1 MTDGVVLGISG
12 WFTPH
17 GELYHEE
24 GRTIDEIAAADW
36 GTLLDHADSIGFFTR
51 PEPQRPLLDARIFH
65 VTITSGDRSRV
76 LAVNDPFEAPEL
88 AMLVRLTRRA
98 MRDRLV
104 LTPDMLNEQQ
114 LEAIRTAVVRIRSG
128 DDEGVDQGT

>member
-1 MTDGVVLGISG
+1 MTDSVVLGISG

-36 GTLLDHADSIGFFTR
+36 AALLAHANRIGFFTR
-51 PEPQRPLLDARIFH
+51 SEPARPAPHAPTFH
-65 VTITSGDRSRV
+65 LTITSGERSRE

-88 AMLVRLTRRA
+88 AMLIRLTRRA

-104 LTPDMLNEQQ
+104 LTPEMLNEQQ
-114 LEAIRTAVVRIRSG
+114 LVALRAPLVWNGTDHEW
-128 DDEGVDQGT
+128 DDR

>member
-12 WFTPH
+12 WFTLH

-36 GTLLDHADSIGFFTR
+36 ATLLAHADRISFFNR
-51 PEPQRPLLDARIFH
+51 PEPQRPAPEARIFH
-65 VTITSGDRSRV
+65 VAITSGERSRE

-88 AMLVRLTRRA
+88 AMLIRLTRRA
-98 MRDRLV
+98 LRDRLV
-104 LTPDMLNEQQ
+104 LGPESLNEQQ
-114 LEAIRTAVVRIRSG
+114 LEALRAPLVRNG
-128 DDEGVDQGT
+128 TDDEWDVW

>member
-17 GELYHEE
+17 GELYHED

-36 GTLLDHADSIGFFTR
+36 ATLLDHADGIGFFTR
-51 PEPQRPLLDARIFH
+51 PEPQRPAADARIFH
-65 VTITSGDRSRV
+65 VTITSGNRTRT

-88 AMLVRLTRRA
+88 ALLIRLTRRA

-104 LTPDMLNEQQ
+104 LTPDMLNERQ
-114 LEAIRTAVVRIRSG
+114 LDAIRTAVVRHRAG
-128 DDEGVDQGT
+128 DDEEVDQGT

>member
-1 MTDGVVLGISG
+1 MTDVITLAISG

-17 GELYHEE
+17 GTLYHEE
-24 GRTIDEIAAADW
+24 GRTLDEIAPEDW
-36 GTLLDHADSIGFFTR
+36 SNLLAHADAIDFFTR
-51 PEPQRPLLDARIFH
+51 ADPALPASDARIFH
-65 VTITSGDRSRV
+65 LTITAGERSRE

-88 AMLVRLTRRA
+88 ALLIRLTRRA

-114 LEAIRTAVVRIRSG
+114 LEAIRTATRSR
-128 DDEGVDQGT
+128 D

>member
-24 GRTIDEIAAADW
+24 GRTIDEIADGDW
-36 GTLLDHADSIGFFTR
+36 ATLLDHADSINFFTR
-51 PEPQRPLLDARIFH
+51 SEPARPTPDARIFH
-65 VTITSGDRSRV
+65 LTITSGERLRE

-88 AMLVRLTRRA
+88 AMLIRLTRRA

-104 LTPDMLNEQQ
+104 LTPEMLNEQQ
-114 LEAIRTAVVRIRSG
+114 LEALRMPLVRNG
-128 DDEGVDQGT
+128 AEEWDDR

>member
-17 GELYHEE
+17 GELYQQE

-36 GTLLDHADSIGFFTR
+36 MTLLAHADSIDFITR
-51 PEPQRPLLDARIFH
+51 PEPQRPAPDARIFH
-65 VTITSGDRSRV
+65 LTITFGDQSRD

-88 AMLVRLTRRA
+88 AMLIRLTRRA

-114 LEAIRTAVVRIRSG
+114 LEAIRTAVGRHRAG
-128 DDEGVDQGT
+128 DDEEADQGT

>member
-1 MTDGVVLGISG
+1 MTDGVTLGVSG

-17 GELYHEE
+17 ETLYHEE
-24 GRTIDEIAAADW
+24 ARTIDEIATDDW
-36 GTLLDHADSIGFFTR
+36 ANLLAHADAIGFFTR
-51 PEPQRPLLDARIFH
+51 PDPPLPAPDARIFH
-65 VTITSGDRSRV
+65 LTITSGKRSCE

-88 AMLVRLTRRA
+88 ALLIRLTRRA

-114 LEAIRTAVVRIRSG
+114 LDALRASLRVSDRNTE
-128 DDEGVDQGT
+128 

>member
-24 GRTIDEIAAADW
+24 GRAIDEIATADW
-36 GTLLDHADSIGFFTR
+36 AALLAHADHIGFFTR
-51 PEPQRPLLDARIFH
+51 PEPARPAPDARIFH
-65 VTITSGDRSRV
+65 LTITSGERSRE
-76 LAVNDPFEAPEL
+76 LAVNDPFEAPEF
-88 AMLVRLTRRA
+88 AMLIRLTRRA

-104 LTPDMLNEQQ
+104 LTPEMLNQQQ
-114 LEAIRTAVVRIRSG
+114 LEALRMPLVRNG
-128 DDEGVDQGT
+128 AEEWDDR